1 MLVSNSQAPSS
12 KSITLLSLT
21 SLGDLPERLKLA
33 SPHFA
38 CFLVC
43 DAQELEDTQINEL
56 ADFLLQQGLAYLGV
70 WGSECERVRDLFA
83 VKVSELEIAEGVEF
97 PLLTHCHK
105 EKELEEACG
114 AFVQSAKPDDAY
126 VKTCQSLLLLCVNKP
141 EWETTLKQALA
152 AKTLQTKP

>member
-1 MLVSNSQAPSS
+1 MLVSNLQAPSS
-12 KSITLLSLT
+12 KSITLLSLS
-21 SLGDLPERLKLA
+21 SLEDLPERLKLA

-38 CFLVC
+38 CLLAC

-70 WGSECERVRDLFA
+70 WGPECERVRDLFA

-105 EKELEEACG
+105 EKELEEVLG
-114 AFVQSAKPDDAY
+114 SFVQSAKPDDAY
-126 VKTCQSLLLLCVNKP
+126 VKTCQSLLIVCVNKP
-141 EWETTLKQALA
+141 EWETTFKQTLA
-152 AKTLQTKP
+152 AKGLQTKP